1 MLKTFDRMA
10 SDFQSE
16 LNTATHQLTTART
29 LEEIDNAS
37 KAVHKVVSGYIRN
50 LKKFVN
56 ENSIRIITDQA
67 KMQKLLQDRFNLDP
81 DKAELTFIA
90 SRNIVRWTVRLHG
103 TETYSYVSKIEAPVD
118 LDNFYEW
125 CRCIFS

>member
-1 MLKTFDRMA
+1 MLKTFDRMT

-16 LNTATHQLTTART
+16 LNMATHQLTTART
-29 LEEIDNAS
+29 LEEIDDAS
-37 KAVHKVVSGYIRN
+37 RDLHKVVSGYIRK

-56 ENSIRIITDQA
+56 DNNIRIITDQA
-67 KMQKLLQDRFNLDP
+67 KMQKMLQDRFNLDP
-81 DKAELTFIA
+81 DKAELTFVA
-90 SRNIVRWTVRLHG
+90 SRNLVRWKIRLHG
-103 TETYSYVSKIEAPVD
+103 TELYTYVSKIEAPVD

>member
-1 MLKTFDRMA
+1 MVVTFDNLA
-10 SDFQSE
+10 SQFQTE
-16 LNTATHQLTTART
+16 LNVAVHQLTTSRT
-29 LEEIDNAS
+29 VEEIDDAS
-37 KAVHKVVSGYIRN
+37 RTVHRAVSGYIRK

-56 ENSIRIITDQA
+56 ENNIRIITDQA

-81 DKAELTFIA
+81 DNCELTFIA
-90 SRNIVRWTVRLHG
+90 SRNLVRWMIRLHS
-103 TETYSYVSKIEAPVD
+103 TEIYTYVSKIEAPVD